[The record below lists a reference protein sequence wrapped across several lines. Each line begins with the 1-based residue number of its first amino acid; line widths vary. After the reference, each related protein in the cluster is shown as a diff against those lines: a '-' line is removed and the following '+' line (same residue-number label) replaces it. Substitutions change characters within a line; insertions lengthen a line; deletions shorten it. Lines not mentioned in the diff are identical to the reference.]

1 MPSCGYGNTETPSGT
16 WSLHHGRFMN
26 PNPGLNDLRPA
37 ALAQEIAKGQW
48 RVTGRTHLNGQQAI
62 QLTETPA
69 GIYQPLPTLLW
80 VNARTYLP
88 LRMIQGVNRPVWGQI
103 DWYFL
108 KPTAANLA
116 LLRVPIPRRLPALRP
131 VISTVTEHGGPALR
145 TPA

>member
-1 MPSCGYGNTETPSGT
+1 
-16 WSLHHGRFMN
+16 MN
-26 PNPGLNDLRPA
+26 PDPGLNGLRPA
-37 ALAQEIAKGQW
+37 ALAREIAKGHW

-116 LLRVPIPRRLPALRP
+116 LLRVPIPAGYRR
-131 VISTVTEHGGPALR
+131 SGP
-145 TPA
+145 